1 MRLGRL
7 LVIVMLMA
15 QPSYAQSVGEKI
27 GVNSMLGLTPK
38 TPDLVKEAAESNLF
52 VIQSAKLAL
61 LKADRKVKEFAEQ
74 LLADYT
80 KSATE
85 LSVIADKFKL
95 SLPTK
100 VSTAQERLLQR
111 QDLLDGDDFIQR
123 FLDDEVAAQKSAL
136 SLFERYAKKG
146 DNSDL
151 KAWANERLPVL
162 RRHLDLALSL
172 DKSPN
177 N

>member
-85 LSVIADKFKL
+85 LSASQIN
-95 SLPTK
+95 S
-100 VSTAQERLLQR
+100 SCRCQ
-111 QDLLDGDDFIQR
+111 
-123 FLDDEVAAQKSAL
+123 QK
-136 SLFERYAKKG
+136 
-146 DNSDL
+146 
-151 KAWANERLPVL
+151 
-162 RRHLDLALSL
+162 
-172 DKSPN
+172 
-177 N
+177 